1 MLDYLGGKHHD
12 SAIFQRLEGEKE
24 YVFPGVCVYGKK
36 EIK

>member
-12 SAIFQRLEGEKE
+12 SATFQQLEGEE
-24 YVFPGVCVYGKK
+24 YVFPGVCIYGKK